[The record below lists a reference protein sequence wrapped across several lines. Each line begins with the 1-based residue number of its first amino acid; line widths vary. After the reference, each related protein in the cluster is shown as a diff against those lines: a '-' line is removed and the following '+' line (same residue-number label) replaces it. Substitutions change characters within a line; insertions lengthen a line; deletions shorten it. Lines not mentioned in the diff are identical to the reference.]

1 MTRGGDVP
9 LLRPQNVHNGFAADE
24 LAPYG
29 EAQA

>member
-9 LLRPQNVHNGFAADE
+9 LLRRPNVHNGVATDE
-24 LAPYG
+24 PTAYG